1 MSHHKMFVLTLA
13 IALLLVMPTAAL
25 AQNGQFITVTPTATC
40 DEVDFEVTVD
50 WGIAPYS
57 LTWEFGDGESLTVTA
72 TDITPS
78 LPHTTSHTYSVSG
91 DYKWALSVVDSSDP
105 EMTGTASGTVTIG
118 PTVTLSA
125 DIMPPF
131 LILDSG
137 EVTASFTAEVVNDL
151 SSYTYE
157 WSFEGATSFTIDP
170 DSNTA
175 TATYTSTGR
184 YTASVTVTDECGAT
198 HTDTLLVVVVEPL
211 FGCHPMAQRIA
222 DEVSKLFPDQAEK
235 EYTCEDIYYIFLG
248 GLTGRQTGF
257 GRLWHAYKLALTI
270 EDLTWEQIRDW
281 HLDGTGWG
289 LLVQLNRYAEAL
301 ESVGIVDLMDLVL
314 SGENTVSQIR
324 TALRNAVRY
333 EADFEDALS
342 RLAGGAS
349 PGELGQFYRIA
360 QELAVEPEVL
370 DGYLELGISLP
381 ELRHAGRFAG
391 QYDADIAAIVNA
403 HTAGHSWG
411 EIGQAYRLA
420 DEDID
425 ATTILKV
432 GVQEHRRQL
441 REAKRADREAEPN
454 LRKAV
459 QIADRYSVTE
469 EDVMTL
475 YQGTCNGVWSCVRA
489 HFREQTRE
497 HDQSEKN
504 QHTAVRLALQYG
516 VSEED
521 VMGFFNGVCQGDW
534 NCVRSHL
541 RDQVR
546 EERGKRKD

>member
-1 MSHHKMFVLTLA
+1 MSHHKMFVVTLA
-13 IALLLVMPTAAL
+13 IALLLVIPTAAL
-25 AQNGQFITVTPTATC
+25 AQDGQFITVTPTATC
-40 DEVDFEVTVD
+40 DEVDFEVIVD
-50 WGIAPYS
+50 WGTAPYS

-91 DYKWALSVVDSSDP
+91 DYEWTLSVVDSSDP
-105 EMTGTASGTVTIG
+105 EMTGTASGTLTIG
-118 PTVTLSA
+118 PKVTLIA
-125 DIMPPF
+125 DVMPPF

-137 EVTASFTAEVVNDL
+137 EVTANFIAEVANDP

-157 WSFEGATSFTIDP
+157 WSFQGATSFTIDP

-211 FGCHPMAQRIA
+211 FGCHPIAQRIA

-324 TALRNAVRY
+324 TALRNVVRY

-342 RLAGGAS
+342 RLADGAS
-349 PGELGQFYRIA
+349 PGELRQFYRIA

-381 ELRHAGRFAG
+381 GLRLAGRFAE
-391 QYDADIAAIVNA
+391 QHDADIAAIVNA

-420 DEDID
+420 DEDTD
-425 ATTILKV
+425 AATILKV
-432 GVQEHRRQL
+432 GVQEHRREL
-441 REAKRADREAEPN
+441 REAERADREAEHN

-459 QIADRYSVTE
+459 QIADRYGVTE

-497 HDQSEKN
+497 HDQTEKN
-504 QHTAVRLALQYG
+504 LRTAVHLASQYD

-521 VMGFFNGVCQGDW
+521 VMGLFDGVCQGDW

-541 RDQVR
+541 RDQAR
-546 EERGKRKD
+546 EARGKGKD